1 MGTKSSIERL
11 NSFLRGEISAVET
24 YRLALD
30 KLDPGSPARAELE
43 EAMSSHNN
51 RVSML
56 RDAIVMSGGE
66 PAETS
71 GPWGAFAKAVEG
83 TARIFGDKASIAAL
97 EEGEDHG
104 LEDYKEDFDDLDTE
118 SRMLVQDRLLPAQ
131 KKTHDLISGLKKRMS
146 EKEEPERA

>member
-1 MGTKSSIERL
+1 MGTKSNIEQL

-30 KLDPGSPARAELE
+30 KLDPDSPARIELQDV
-43 EAMSSHNN
+43 MSSHNN

-56 RDAIVMSGGE
+56 REAIVMLGGE

-71 GPWGAFAKAVEG
+71 GPWGTFAKLVEG
-83 TARIFGDKASIAAL
+83 SARIFGDRVAIAAL

-104 LEDYKEDFDDLDTE
+104 LEDYKDDLDKLDGE
-118 SRMLVQDRLLPAQ
+118 PRDLVTDQLLPQQQATHDRLSA
-131 KKTHDLISGLKKRMS
+131 LKKS
-146 EKEEPERA
+146 LAKAK